1 MSRTLS
7 YQHNSGFRETYTFDQ
22 GGDVKELS
30 VLLPNDVDYL
40 ETLGSRFLS
49 FYNIAMMNKH
59 YRCFDRCKNFMTT
72 CENRGPKSSENSKC
86 RGATVSA
93 TQEYQDLLIT
103 LGNVNKAEE
112 EEFERCFF
120 WIESPPNTQL
130 EVRVAGLNGTYPND
144 GCPYAEVELKM
155 RLTDGKPGPTPST
168 PKPKFTFNTLRGWK
182 CEDQSICNIIK
193 STVCDPKSL
202 TYDTDKKAR
211 TCPKA
216 CGLC

>member
-1 MSRTLS
+1 MTCSNSCELNDGILNGAGLCVSRLKI
-7 YQHNSGFRETYTFDQ
+7 FFLR
-22 GGDVKELS
+22 ELS

-155 RLTDGKPGPTPST
+155 RRDPRLTGRS
-168 PKPKFTFNTLRGWK
+168 
-182 CEDQSICNIIK
+182 CNIIK